1 MLDYLRPYWRAG
13 LLVLGCIAIGAL
25 LGLAPALVFRALI
38 DHLSGED
45 PEFGHVALLVGAGI
59 AAAIV
64 GGLVGL
70 AEDYLTERIGQ
81 GIIFDLREQLFD
93 RLVHQSLGFYT
104 HHRAGEV
111 MSRIGNDVNAI
122 DDVVATTVFGVV
134 SNALIA
140 GTTLGLMLAFDWRL
154 TLLTLILL
162 PLIALPMRR
171 AGRACTR
178 RVARPRASS
187 PS

>member
-1 MLDYLRPYWRAG
+1 MQEYCAGITMATDWGEDAEEQRIDRRLVRRVFRYLLPYWRAG
-13 LLVLGCIAIGAL
+13 LLVLACIAIGAL

-38 DHLSGED
+38 DHLAGED

-70 AEDYLTERIGQ
+70 ADDYLTERISQ

-93 RLVHQSLGFYT
+93 RLVHQSVGFYT

-111 MSRIGNDVNAI
+111 MSRIGNDVNDI
-122 DDVVATTVFGVV
+122 DDVVATIGEVRLERL
-134 SNALIA
+134 ALLA
-140 GTTLGLMLAFDWRL
+140 G
-154 TLLTLILL
+154 
-162 PLIALPMRR
+162 
-171 AGRACTR
+171 
-178 RVARPRASS
+178 AS
-187 PS
+187 